1 MKKVFISYRRNYA
14 KWVARAVRQAL
25 ERREIEV
32 FMDVEDIDSGRFEN
46 VILNQ
51 IGLCEHFIVL
61 LTPDTARALGTEGD
75 WVSRELQRALEL
87 EKNVISVL
95 VDDASANDISP
106 AFTRRK
112 AVLELNFFRL
122 PHDLFEQAI
131 TVLIER
137 FLTQPTLQELRIRT
151 AKEHFETAKQAADG
165 EDWEVAE
172 AEYGKAVASQTRPE
186 YFFGRGL
193 AKYQLRRYDEALND
207 FDAAISL
214 DPFTFELM
222 KNKFNLLQELGRLE
236 DALNFRR
243 RWDRQAEMQALNF
256 GSRITERLDRQE
268 DIISAVHSIPEL
280 VMLYG
285 DLPRYHEISESLAT
299 LIEHAPAKVAN
310 RLLAELKAWGSAGT
324 LGT

>member
-1 MKKVFISYRRNYA
+1 
-14 KWVARAVRQAL
+14 
-25 ERREIEV
+25 
-32 FMDVEDIDSGRFEN
+32 
-46 VILNQ
+46 
-51 IGLCEHFIVL
+51 
-61 LTPDTARALGTEGD
+61 
-75 WVSRELQRALEL
+75 LEL
-87 EKNVISVL
+87 EKNVIPVL
-95 VDDASANDISP
+95 VDDASVNDISP

-193 AKYQLRRYDEALND
+193 AKYQLGRYDEALND

-222 KNKFNLLQELGRLE
+222 KNKFNLLQELGGWKMR
-236 DALNFRR
+236 
-243 RWDRQAEMQALNF
+243 
-256 GSRITERLDRQE
+256 S
-268 DIISAVHSIPEL
+268 ISAGDGTGKQRCRLSTSGPEL
-280 VMLYG
+280 LRG
-285 DLPRYHEISESLAT
+285 STAKKISSRPSILFLNLSCYTVTFLAT
-299 LIEHAPAKVAN
+299 TRSAN
-310 RLLAELKAWGSAGT
+310 RSRL
-324 LGT
+324 